1 MKIYEPEFLEQ
12 PENPVARLGFGVML
26 WLRAAGRAL
35 CILGEGCLMV
45 PLFLTRRAEI
55 GRQLFICGVKSFGVV
70 SVMACFTGMILALQA
85 GVILRDYGKTEEV
98 GNLVANVMC
107 REMGPM
113 MTGLIVAASVGAG
126 IAAELATMQVSEEID
141 ALQVMNVNPARYLVM
156 PRLVAMVV
164 MVPAL
169 TIYANYIGIIG
180 GMLVSNT
187 QLTVSYEQYYNTAIS
202 TLKNRHLWLGM
213 SKSVV
218 FAFIITGVSCYQG
231 FFARNGAVG
240 VGTATRRTVVHSFLL
255 ILVIGY
261 FLTWLF
267 YFND

>member
-1 MKIYEPEFLEQ
+1 
-12 PENPVARLGFGVML
+12 
-26 WLRAAGRAL
+26 
-35 CILGEGCLMV
+35 
-45 PLFLTRRAEI
+45 
-55 GRQLFICGVKSFGVV
+55 
-70 SVMACFTGMILALQA
+70 
-85 GVILRDYGKTEEV
+85 
-98 GNLVANVMC
+98 
-107 REMGPM
+107 
-113 MTGLIVAASVGAG
+113 
-126 IAAELATMQVSEEID
+126 MQVSEEID